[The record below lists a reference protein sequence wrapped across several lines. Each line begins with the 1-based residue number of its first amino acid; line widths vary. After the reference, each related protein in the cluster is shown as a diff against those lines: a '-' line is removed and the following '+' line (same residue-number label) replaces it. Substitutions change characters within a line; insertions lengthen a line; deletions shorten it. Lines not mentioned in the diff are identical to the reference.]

1 MTAPAG
7 PEDFGA
13 YVHFPFCASKCP
25 YCDFNSHVAD
35 HDDEV
40 YADLVLSELD
50 QRLTDCPP
58 GPLRTV
64 FFGGGTPSRWAPR
77 AVGRVLRGLEDH
89 FGFASDVEI
98 TLEANPGSV
107 DRARFDDFATA
118 GINRFSIGC
127 QSFDER
133 ELQWL
138 GRHHTG
144 EAGRRAVERALETG
158 ARVSAD
164 VMYGLP
170 NQSESAALRTVETAA
185 ALGVEHVAAYA
196 LVVEPATVL
205 ARRVALRV
213 VEPMSDDGQARLYG
227 RVTERLAAL
236 GFARYEVSNYARPG
250 RESRHNALYWLGAR
264 YLGLGAG
271 AHGYLGPY
279 RYENRRNPTSYA
291 DAVRRGTGL
300 EREHRALDPLE
311 ALRDR
316 CTVAL
321 RSRWGI
327 EKAAF
332 SAPGIPRDAKTRVAR
347 ALAPLLARRWVDDA
361 SDRWKPTED
370 GFLFHDACAL
380 ELLRALDDK

>member
-1 MTAPAG
+1 MTAPVG
-7 PEDFGA
+7 PDDFGV

-35 HDDEV
+35 HDDEA
-40 YADLVLSELD
+40 YADTILAELT
-50 QRLTDCPP
+50 RRRPDCPP

-77 AVGRVLRGLEDH
+77 AVGRVLAGLEAT
-89 FGFASDVEI
+89 FGFASDIEI
-98 TLEANPGSV
+98 SLEANPGSV
-107 DRARFDDFATA
+107 ERARLADFATA
-118 GINRFSIGC
+118 GVNRFSIGC
-127 QSFDER
+127 QSFDDG
-133 ELQWL
+133 ELRWL
-138 GRHHTG
+138 GRRHGG

-170 NQSESAALRTVETAA
+170 DQTPQAALRTVDTAA
-185 ALGVEHVAAYA
+185 GLGVEHVAAYA
-196 LVVEPATVL
+196 LVVEPQTVL

-213 VEPMSDDGQARLYG
+213 VQPMSDDGQARLYG
-227 RVTERLAAL
+227 EVSERLRRL
-236 GFARYEVSNYARPG
+236 GFGRYEVSNYARSG
-250 RESRHNALYWLGAR
+250 CESRHNALYWLGAR

-271 AHGYLGPY
+271 AHGYLGSF
-279 RYENRRNPTSYA
+279 RYENRRNPSGYA
-291 DAVRRGTGL
+291 EAVRSGAGL
-300 EREHRALDPLE
+300 ERERRSLDPLE

-332 SAPGIPRDAKTRVAR
+332 TGPGLPRDAQSRAAR
-347 ALAPLLARRWVDDA
+347 ALAPLVDRAWVAEDEERW
-361 SDRWKPTED
+361 RPTEQ
-370 GFLFHDACAL
+370 GFVFHDACAL
-380 ELLRALDDK
+380 ELLRCLDD